1 MEHASESDLQEFRT
15 MAERFA
21 KKELEPKAV
30 EIDNYPFQPFH
41 SAAVEAARETGML
54 QVVLPEEQGGA
65 GQGIAVLSEILM
77 PLASADA
84 SFAAVVLV
92 NSLSLSAL
100 SRWGKKAVVESYA
113 GSGLV
118 AFPAY
123 ELPGDLP
130 TAVTAKKKGKGY
142 ALDGRLDYLALAPVA
157 DALIVPALVEGAEQP
172 ALFVVDRKA
181 KGVSPSEPVI
191 SLGLRN
197 CPVADVTLQGVEVAE
212 SNLLTAEGRTGC
224 AALANDFAAAV
235 AAMAVG
241 VVSGSYQAAKAY
253 AAERYQGGRRIIDYD
268 LVRQMLTN
276 LQVIAE
282 SGKALVRAM
291 AAAADA
297 GEGFPLTSSGLI
309 LLSEQA
315 SRATADGVQCLG
327 GYGYME
333 EYGQEKR
340 MRDAKQIEGLFG
352 AAPAKR
358 LELMEEILR
367 REQ

>member
-1 MEHASESDLQEFRT
+1 MEHASESDLQEFRS

-21 KKELEPKAV
+21 KKELEPRAV
-30 EIDNYPFQPFH
+30 ELDNYPFQPFNQ
-41 SAAVEAARETGML
+41 AALEAAGETGML
-54 QVVLPEEQGGA
+54 QVVLPEKHGGA
-65 GQGIAVLSEILM
+65 GQGMAVLSEILM
-77 PLASADA
+77 SLASADA

-92 NSLSLSAL
+92 NSLAVAAL
-100 SRWGKKAVVESYA
+100 SRWGKKAVVDSYA
-113 GSGLV
+113 ASGLL

-130 TAVTAKKKGKGY
+130 AAVVAKEKGKGY
-142 ALDGRLDYLALAPVA
+142 VLDGKLDYLALAPLA
-157 DALIVPALVEGAEQP
+157 DTLIVPALPEGADEV
-172 ALFVVDRKA
+172 ALFVVESGA
-181 KGVSPSEPVI
+181 QGVSRSDPVI

-197 CPVADVTLQGVEVAE
+197 CPAADVTFAGVEVAE
-212 SNLLTAEGRTGC
+212 KNLLTAEGGKAC
-224 AALANDFAAAV
+224 AELANDFAAAV

-253 AAERYQGGRRIIDYD
+253 AAERYQGGRMIIDYD
-268 LVRQMLTN
+268 LVRQMLSN
-276 LQVIAE
+276 LLVTAE

-297 GEGFPLTSSGLI
+297 GNGFPLTSSGLV
-309 LLSEQA
+309 LLGEQA
-315 SRATADGVQCLG
+315 SRVTADGVQCLG

-340 MRDAKQIEGLFG
+340 MRDAKQIQSLFG

-358 LELMEEILR
+358 LELMEAILR
-367 REQ
+367 RE

>member
-1 MEHASESDLQEFRT
+1 

-21 KKELEPKAV
+21 KKELEPRAV
-30 EIDNYPFQPFH
+30 EIDNYPFQPFNT
-41 SAAVEAARETGML
+41 AAVQAARETGML
-54 QVVLPEEQGGA
+54 QVVLPENQGGV
-65 GQGIAVLSEILM
+65 GQGMAVLCEILM
-77 PLASADA
+77 PLSSADA

-92 NSLSLSAL
+92 NSLSLAAL
-100 SRWGKKAVVESYA
+100 SRWGKKPVVESYA

-123 ELPGDLP
+123 DLP
-130 TAVTAKKKGKGY
+130 SDLPVTVAAKKKGRGY
-142 ALDGRLDYLALAPVA
+142 LLDGKLDYLALAPVA
-157 DALIVPALVEGAEQP
+157 DALIVPALIEGVDEV
-172 ALFVVDRKA
+172 ALFVVESGA
-181 KGVSPSEPVI
+181 QGVSLSEPVI

-197 CPVADVTLQGVEVAE
+197 CPAADLTLQGVEVAAK
-212 SNLLTAEGRTGC
+212 NLLTAEGKSACT
-224 AALANDFAAAV
+224 ALANDFAAAV
-235 AAMAVG
+235 AALAVG

-253 AAERYQGGRRIIDYD
+253 AAERYQGGRMIIDYD
-268 LVRQMLTN
+268 LVRQMLSN
-276 LQVIAE
+276 LLIVAE

-297 GEGFPLTSSGLI
+297 GNGFPLTGSGLI

-315 SRATADGVQCLG
+315 SRVTADGVQCLG

-340 MRDAKQIEGLFG
+340 MRDAKQIQSLFG

-358 LELMEEILR
+358 LEMMEEILR
-367 REQ
+367 RE